1 MNPKL
6 RKLLNQI
13 NAKKIEVQDLVDQD
27 KIEEA
32 KAAKA
37 ELQKLQDKF
46 DLLKDVEDSEYDEAV
61 NEIREGSAILVSPAE
76 GETADSFAAA
86 QKEFADAFRGG
97 FRNGMSEGTSADGGY
112 TVPEAIETKIRERRD
127 AKMSLRQEV
136 EVVPVRTM
144 SGARTYKKR
153 SQQTGFT
160 LVTEGGA
167 IGAKATPQFERLPW
181 AIKKYGGYFPVT
193 DELLEDSDANITS
206 ILTEWVGDESR
217 VTDNV
222 TIMAAITG
230 NLTPYNISSLDDI
243 KDVLNVRLGQAFKP
257 TSKIYTNDD
266 GLQWLDTLKD
276 KDDRYLLSP
285 MPSDPMK
292 MVLAAGATRVQVE
305 VYPNAEMP
313 SDVSVPGTRTIPMI
327 IGDMK
332 EAVVLFD
339 RKRTSLK
346 WTDVASVGN
355 LNAFEN
361 DLTLLRAILRQD
373 VEIKDDQAIEYCL
386 LSIVDTA
393 QYSYEA
399 VTPKG
404 TENPSEEGWFER
416 SGNAGSYVY
425 TLTDD
430 TTIQNGVTY
439 YERIAL

>member
-1 MNPKL
+1 M
-6 RKLLNQI
+6 
-13 NAKKIEVQDLVDQD
+13 
-27 KIEEA
+27 
-32 KAAKA
+32 
-37 ELQKLQDKF
+37 
-46 DLLKDVEDSEYDEAV
+46 
-61 NEIREGSAILVSPAE
+61 
-76 GETADSFAAA
+76 
-86 QKEFADAFRGG
+86 
-97 FRNGMSEGTSADGGY
+97 
-112 TVPEAIETKIRERRD
+112 
-127 AKMSLRQEV
+127 
-136 EVVPVRTM
+136 
-144 SGARTYKKR
+144 
-153 SQQTGFT
+153 
-160 LVTEGGA
+160 
-167 IGAKATPQFERLPW
+167 
-181 AIKKYGGYFPVT
+181 
-193 DELLEDSDANITS
+193 
-206 ILTEWVGDESR
+206 
-217 VTDNV
+217 TDNV
-222 TIMAAITG
+222 TILAEIKT
-230 NLTPYNISSLDDI
+230 NLVPYNISSLDDI
-243 KDVLNVRLGQAFKP
+243 KDVLNVRLGQAFKT

-276 KDDRYLLSP
+276 LDGRYLLSP

-305 VYPNAEMP
+305 VYPNAEFP

-332 EAVVLFD
+332 EAVALFD
-339 RKRTSLK
+339 RKKTTLK

-355 LNAFEN
+355 INAFEE

-430 TTIQNGVTY
+430 TTVANGVTY

>member
-61 NEIREGSAILVSPAE
+61 NEIRDGSAILVAPAE
-76 GETADSFAAA
+76 GEAADSFAAA

-97 FRNGMSEGTSADGGY
+97 FRNSMSEGTSADGGY

-136 EVVPVRTM
+136 EVVPVTTL

-153 SQQTGFT
+153 SQQTGFAP
-160 LVTEGGA
+160 VSEGGK
-167 IGAKATPQFERLPW
+167 IGAKATPQFERLTW
-181 AIKKYGGYFPVT
+181 TIQKYGGYFPVT
-193 DELLEDSDANITS
+193 DELLEDSDANITAV
-206 ILTEWVGDESR
+206 LTDWVGDESR

-222 TIMAAITG
+222 TILAKISGT
-230 NLTPYNISSLDDI
+230 LTPYNISSLDDI
-243 KDVLNVRLGQAFKP
+243 KDVLNVRLGQAFKT

-276 KDDRYLLSP
+276 LDGRYLLSP

-305 VYPNAEMP
+305 VFPNAEFP
-313 SDVSVPGTRTIPMI
+313 SDVSVQGTRTIPMI

-332 EAVVLFD
+332 EAVALFD
-339 RKRTSLK
+339 RSLRPQA
-346 WTDVASVGN
+346 DIPQVDGRRVG
-355 LNAFEN
+355 
-361 DLTLLRAILRQD
+361 RQP
-373 VEIKDDQAIEYCL
+373 Q
-386 LSIVDTA
+386 
-393 QYSYEA
+393 
-399 VTPKG
+399 
-404 TENPSEEGWFER
+404 
-416 SGNAGSYVY
+416 
-425 TLTDD
+425 
-430 TTIQNGVTY
+430 
-439 YERIAL
+439 RI

>member
-1 MNPKL
+1 
-6 RKLLNQI
+6 
-13 NAKKIEVQDLVDQD
+13 
-27 KIEEA
+27 
-32 KAAKA
+32 
-37 ELQKLQDKF
+37 
-46 DLLKDVEDSEYDEAV
+46 
-61 NEIREGSAILVSPAE
+61 
-76 GETADSFAAA
+76 
-86 QKEFADAFRGG
+86 
-97 FRNGMSEGTSADGGY
+97 
-112 TVPEAIETKIRERRD
+112 
-127 AKMSLRQEV
+127 MSLRQEV
-136 EVVPVRTM
+136 EVVPVSTL

-153 SQQTGFT
+153 SQQTGFAP
-160 LVTEGGA
+160 VAEGGK
-167 IGAKATPQFERLPW
+167 IGAKATPQFERLTW
-181 AIKKYGGYFPVT
+181 TIQKYGGYFPVT
-193 DELLEDSDANITS
+193 DELLEDSDANITAV
-206 ILTEWVGDESR
+206 LTDWVGDESR

-222 TIMAAITG
+222 TILAKISGT
-230 NLTPYNISSLDDI
+230 LTPYNISSLDDI
-243 KDVLNVRLGQAFKP
+243 KDVLNVRLGQAFKT

-276 KDDRYLLSP
+276 LDGRYLLSP
-285 MPSDPMK
+285 LPSDPMK

-305 VYPNAEMP
+305 VFPNAEFP

-332 EAVVLFD
+332 EAVALFD
-339 RKRTSLK
+339 RKKTTLK

-355 LNAFEN
+355 INAFEE